1 VNWIVP
7 DSGLYTIT
15 AKGAQ
20 GGARPGYTSG
30 LGASMQ
36 GVFSL
41 AFGQTLSILVGEKP
55 IDAQYPGGTDCC
67 SCVQLTRNT
76 L

>member
-1 VNWIVP
+1 MRWIVP
-7 DSGLYTIT
+7 ESGLFTII

-20 GGARPGYTSG
+20 GGENGG

-41 AFGQTLSILVGEKP
+41 AFGQTLSILVGERP
-55 IDAQYPGGTDCC
+55 TSLNSYPGGTYFC
-67 SCVQLTRNT
+67 SRFETHSQ
-76 L
+76 